1 MSGGPQWRS
10 PGGATT
16 RRFPPD
22 SPEAL
27 ALAEQGAPKKVKAA
41 RDYLG
46 PAIAAL
52 MAPDAA
58 GKDRHLPVS
67 DADRASLL
75 SALIIAQALDR
86 LGERQIEAA
95 AVARYKTGE

>member
-1 MSGGPQWRS
+1 MSGPQWRS

-22 SPEAL
+22 SPEAR
-27 ALAEQGAPKKVKAA
+27 AAEAEPKKVKAA

-52 MAPDAA
+52 LAPDASGTA
-58 GKDRHLPVS
+58 RHLPGA
-67 DADRASLL
+67 DADRASIL

-95 AVARYKTGE
+95 AVSRYKTSE

>member
-27 ALAEQGAPKKVKAA
+27 ALAEQGAPTKKVKPP

-52 MAPDAA
+52 AA
-58 GKDRHLPVS
+58 GLPRNATVTQT
-67 DADRASLL
+67 DVLAAI
-75 SALIIAQALDR
+75 IIAQALDR